1 MLLSVCRH
9 EKIAPKKEENLS
21 NVDDQALKVNYTIQT
36 P

>member
-1 MLLSVCRH
+1 MLLCRH

-21 NVDDQALKVNYTIQT
+21 NVDDQATKAKYTILT